1 MTPRQRLEE
10 CAKFEHQCNPSVCPS
25 CEDTS
30 RCYLRSSCEDIRRL
44 YLPAVLPT
52 AIVIVPPG
60 IEAVKRTR
68 WQRLL
73 CLFGFHPGPFTI
85 WHHSINC
92 DACARQISD

>member
-1 MTPRQRLEE
+1 MMPRQLLED
-10 CAKFEHQCNPSVCPS
+10 CDRYAHPCNHPDVC
-25 CEDTS
+25 
-30 RCYLRSSCEDIRRL
+30 SSCLEAKAVRRR
-44 YLPAVLPT
+44 YLPEFLPT

-73 CLFGFHPGPFTI
+73 CLFGLHPGPFTI